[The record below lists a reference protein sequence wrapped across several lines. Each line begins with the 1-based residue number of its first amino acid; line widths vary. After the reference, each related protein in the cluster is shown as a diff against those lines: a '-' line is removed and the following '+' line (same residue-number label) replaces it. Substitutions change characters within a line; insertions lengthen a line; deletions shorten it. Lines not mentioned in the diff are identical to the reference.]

1 MIDRSDEP
9 HDDESRG
16 SFVALWEY
24 LSVGKTSP
32 TGDRKLLIGLMV
44 YGAVNFLAVAMGPM
58 RMIPTFA
65 IFDIL
70 FFFVFIG
77 PSIAI
82 AGVSAAQFG
91 CKQRPFT
98 WSALVLFVVAMLFA
112 AWVNLV
118 IFAQASAAV

>member
-1 MIDRSDEP
+1 M
-9 HDDESRG
+9 
-16 SFVALWEY
+16 
-24 LSVGKTSP
+24 GKNSP
-32 TGDRKLLIGLMV
+32 NGDGRLLIGLMI
-44 YGAVNFLAVAMGPM
+44 YGVVNFLAVAMGPM
-58 RMIPTFA
+58 RMIPALA

-98 WSALVLFVVAMLFA
+98 WPVLFLFVVAMLFA
-112 AWVNLV
+112 AWVNLA
-118 IFAQASAAV
+118 IFAQASAAI